1 MLYYAVIDTNVILAS
16 MLTKNYDSATVKIMR
31 AVFTKKIIPMYNDDI
46 LSEYHDVLS
55 RDKFH
60 LRYYRVSKM
69 LTAIQ
74 LFGLEVQPVST
85 GTILP
90 DTDDLI
96 FYETAAAIENAYLIT
111 GNKKHFPNVDFAVSP
126 AEMMRIMSHDITA

>member
-46 LSEYHDVLS
+46 LSEYHDVLY

-60 LRYYRVSKM
+60 LSYFNIFKV
-69 LTAIQ
+69 IPCV
-74 LFGLEVQPVST
+74 FGCKV
-85 GTILP
+85 
-90 DTDDLI
+90 
-96 FYETAAAIENAYLIT
+96 
-111 GNKKHFPNVDFAVSP
+111 
-126 AEMMRIMSHDITA
+126 